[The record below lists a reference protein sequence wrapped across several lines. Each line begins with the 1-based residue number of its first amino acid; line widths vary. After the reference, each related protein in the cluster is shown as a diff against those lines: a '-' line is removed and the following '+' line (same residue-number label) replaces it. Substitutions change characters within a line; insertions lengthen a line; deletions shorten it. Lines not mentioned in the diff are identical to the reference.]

1 MNCEDVLLLLSGHL
15 DGENTAAEEAAL
27 KEHLENCPSC
37 RARLEQL
44 RRNDAL
50 LREEPVVPPAALAD
64 NVMRSV
70 RASLEPPVPGDNAVL
85 RVPQRRKI
93 TRRLVSA
100 AATLAA
106 VFALV
111 FFGLRALPEEN
122 DAAAGSLASGCSDGN
137 QMVSV
142 PLLSPTRTEAAD
154 RVEEPDALSPYG
166 PVLIVY
172 VPSLEG
178 VDLPESA
185 KRVDSGLTGDA
196 ADDKTQSRGTLT
208 YEVSADEWKLLCRSM
223 SGKYRTELRFA
234 DDADELRPCYVIF
247 VVGG

>member
-1 MNCEDVLLLLSGHL
+1 MHCEDVLLLLSGHL
-15 DGENTAAEEAAL
+15 DEENTAAEEAAL

-50 LREEPVVPPAALAD
+50 LREPVVPPAALAD

-93 TRRLVSA
+93 ARRLVSA

-122 DAAAGSLASGCSDGN
+122 DAAAGSLANGCGDGK
-137 QMVSV
+137 QTASV

-154 RVEEPDALSPYG
+154 SIDEPDALSPYG

-172 VPSLEG
+172 VPSLES
-178 VDLPESA
+178 VELPESA
-185 KRVDSGLTGDA
+185 KRIDSGLIGDA
-196 ADDKTQSRGTLT
+196 ADNKTQSHGTLT

-234 DDADELRPCYVIF
+234 DDADELRPCYVVF